1 MFNLF
6 CFLTVE
12 PAFVDFFNPKIRR
25 ELEKKD
31 EEIKKMTGLK
41 GAAPGGDEW
50 VWLTSYSRIPVS
62 MLIITDGYAIIII
75 ITVSPTNSYEQQR
88 YRISH
93 ISALLLCNARNFN
106 SFNRLKLCKHL
117 YSIRWKSTA

>member
-1 MFNLF
+1 M
-6 CFLTVE
+6 TVE

-31 EEIKKMTGLK
+31 EEIKKITGLK

-62 MLIITDGYAIIII
+62 THRCR
-75 ITVSPTNSYEQQR
+75 SYYHYR
-88 YRISH
+88 YH
-93 ISALLLCNARNFN
+93 YLHHAVVV
-106 SFNRLKLCKHL
+106 
-117 YSIRWKSTA
+117 